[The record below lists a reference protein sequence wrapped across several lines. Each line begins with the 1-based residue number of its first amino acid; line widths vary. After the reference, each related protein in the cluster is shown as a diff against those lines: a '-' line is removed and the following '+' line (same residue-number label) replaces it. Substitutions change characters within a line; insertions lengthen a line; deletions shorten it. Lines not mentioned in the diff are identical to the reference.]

1 MAEKTEKLK
10 ILNNGD
16 IAVVHYTGTF
26 DNGDKF
32 DSSEGR
38 DPIEFEIGAG
48 KVIHG
53 FEDAVKSMKINEE
66 KTIKLEAKDGYG
78 ERNPERIKPFPKDK
92 LPKSPEPKK
101 GMVLSFNAPDGRK
114 LFATIDNI
122 EADKVFLDFNHPL
135 AGKALTFKL
144 KLVNIKER
152 IK

>member
-1 MAEKTEKLK
+1 MAEKAEKSK
-10 ILNNGD
+10 TPDNGD

-48 KVIHG
+48 KVIMG
-53 FEDAVKSMKINEE
+53 FEDAVKTMKIDEE
-66 KTIKLEAKDGYG
+66 KTIKLDAKNGYG
-78 ERNPERIKPFPKDK
+78 ERDPGRIKPFPKDK
-92 LPKSPEPKK
+92 LPKSPEPQK

-114 LFATIDNI
+114 LFATIDRI

-135 AGKALTFKL
+135 AGKPLTFKL
-144 KLVNIKER
+144 KLVNIKKKE
-152 IK
+152 